1 MYLGESL
8 MITEVDSV
16 LVTGGAGFVGS
27 ALVEAV
33 LGRAARARVHVL
45 DNLFNGRREF
55 VPGSPRVALHEV
67 DLTDAGAVEAVVA
80 EARPELVFHLAALH
94 YIPYC
99 NAHPAE
105 TMQVNVVGTQN
116 LLEALRL
123 HEPKALVAASTVAV
137 YPIRDEPN
145 AEDDPAGPVDVYGL
159 SKWVNE
165 RQVELFARQVQTRC
179 AVARLSNVYGPR
191 ETNPHVIPEI
201 LDQLAAGRD
210 AVELGNVKPRRD
222 YIYVTDVARGLLAIA
237 DGHDR
242 PYRVFNLGTGSE
254 HSVEEIVA
262 HLARITGRPIR
273 VAVAADRVRASDRMH
288 LVSDI
293 ARIATELG
301 WRPEHTIETGLAA
314 LARSVGLVGAGVR
327 EPALA

>member
-1 MYLGESL
+1 
-8 MITEVDSV
+8 MIAELESV

-27 ALVEAV
+27 ALVEEL
-33 LGRAARARVHVL
+33 LGRAGRARIHVL

-55 VPGSPRVALHEV
+55 VPNSPRVALRPV
-67 DLTDAGAVEAVVA
+67 DLTDAGAVEAAIA

-105 TMQVNVVGTQN
+105 TMRVNVAGTQN
-116 LLEALRL
+116 LLDALRRY
-123 HEPKALVAASTVAV
+123 EPRSLVAASTVAV

-145 AEDDPAGPVDVYGL
+145 AEDDPAGPVDIYGL

-201 LDQLAAGRD
+201 LDQLSDGLD
-210 AVELGNVKPRRD
+210 AVALGNVKPKRD
-222 YIYVTDVARGLLAIA
+222 YIYVTDVARGLAAIA
-237 DGHDR
+237 EGSDR
-242 PYRVFNLGTGSE
+242 PYRVYNLGTGAE
-254 HSVEEIVA
+254 HSVEEILE

-293 ARIATELG
+293 GRISTELG
-301 WRPEHTIETGLAA
+301 WRPSHTIDSGLAD
-314 LARSVGLVGAGVR
+314 LARAVGLVGSGTC
-327 EPALA
+327 EPALT

>member
-1 MYLGESL
+1 MLADAS
-8 MITEVDSV
+8 SV

-27 ALVEAV
+27 ALVEEL
-33 LGRAARARVHVL
+33 LGRAGRARIHVL

-55 VPGSPRVALHEV
+55 VPESPRVALHAA
-67 DLTDAGAVEAVVA
+67 DLADEAAVAAAVA
-80 EARPELVFHLAALH
+80 EARPEVVFHLAALH

-105 TMQVNVVGTQN
+105 TMRVNVVGTQC
-116 LLEALRL
+116 LLEALRR
-123 HEPKALVAASTVAV
+123 HEPRALVAASTVAV

-145 AEDDPAGPVDVYGL
+145 AEDDPAGPVDIYGL

-165 RQVELFARQVQTRC
+165 RQVELFSRQVRARC

-201 LDQLAAGRD
+201 LDQLADGRG
-210 AVELGNVKPRRD
+210 AVALGNVKPKRD

-237 DGHDR
+237 DGNDR
-242 PYRVFNLGTGSE
+242 PYRTYNLGTGEE

-262 HLARITGRPIR
+262 HLSRIAGRPIQID
-273 VAVAADRVRASDRMH
+273 VAADRVRASDRMH

-293 ARIATELG
+293 GRISRELG
-301 WRPEHTIETGLAA
+301 WRPEHTIETGLAD
-314 LARSVGLVGAGVR
+314 LARRVGLADADTGTR
-327 EPALA
+327 EPALT